1 MNHKIRVGIL
11 MGGSS
16 REREISFA
24 GGRTVYDNLN
34 RSLFEPVPIFVDSYG
49 NFFLLNWQYLYKGT
63 IRDFFPPHHLY
74 PNTDFQYYQ
83 EQISNAQ
90 IQDFEEIGKW
100 IPFHELKNYIDFAF
114 LTLHGLKGEDGSI
127 QGLLEWF
134 NIPYSGTGI
143 LGSAIGIDKIVQ
155 KKFQQSMDYQVLPY
169 ILWNTSQPFPTFEVQ
184 TRIGFPFVLKNPLQ
198 GSSIGTIIVH
208 SINEISKAIQK
219 VHLNTTLKLKEWR
232 TYSKEQKI
240 KLCNS
245 WNDLKNSFHF
255 PLYAEKQKI
264 YNPDELLHFLD
275 NFSDD
280 FVEIQALDAPQQ
292 ILIEKYIEGT
302 EFSVIVVHDEEGNPL
317 ALPPTEIRKKNNVFD
332 YDSKY
337 LPGRA
342 NKVTPIDLPLEK
354 ILKITSQAEK
364 LMMDFHFNVYARI
377 DGFITHDD
385 NIYFN
390 DPNTTSGM
398 LPSSF
403 FFHQAAEIGFNP
415 SQFLSYIIYISLI
428 TRKKEGRFF
437 ELDSWIERLNQGLSH
452 QTQALSSQER
462 IAVILGGYSA
472 ERHISVE
479 SGRNIAEKLQ
489 ASGKYQVSPLFLIK
503 SDNSPY
509 GFELYSIPPHLLFKD
524 NADDIAIAIQ
534 KYLQNPIQHPYT
546 EHIQKRVQ
554 KLQELFHLQKAGIQH
569 YPIEELKNSFD
580 SIFIAIH
587 GRPGEDGQLQ
597 RILEHQR
604 ISYNGSQPIPAEIAM
619 DKYRCNELLHQ
630 NGVLVANHFLVKKED
645 FENNPHQLVEQIEKK
660 LGYPM
665 IAKPNDEGCS
675 AAVKKINNH
684 EKLLAYLEVS
694 FTKNLNILEKYRD
707 LLQIS
712 PMEEFPQKEECLLET
727 FIEDSQEYELMEITV
742 GFLTHWKDNEIVYEV
757 FSPSETIRASE
768 VLSLEEKFLAG
779 QGMNITPARFSKN
792 PEENQRIENIVKQ
805 EIEKAAKIIGLTGY
819 ARIDAFVKMFKNG
832 NIEVWIIE
840 ANTLPGMTPATCIF
854 HQAAINGYNPLQFIE
869 KILEFGKK
877 SFQVN

>member
-1 MNHKIRVGIL
+1 MNYKIRVGIL

-34 RSLFEPVPIFVDSYG
+34 RSIFEPVPIFVDSFG

-74 PNTDFQYYQ
+74 PNSDFQYYQ
-83 EQISNAQ
+83 EQIPNAQ
-90 IQDFEEIGKW
+90 IVDFEEIGKW
-100 IPFHELKNYIDFAF
+100 IPFHELKYFIDFAF

-127 QGLLEWF
+127 QGFLEWL
-134 NIPYSGTGI
+134 NIPYSGTGV
-143 LGSAIGIDKIVQ
+143 LGSAIGIDKVVQ
-155 KKFQQSMDYQVLPY
+155 KKLQQSMDYRVLPY
-169 ILWNTSQPFPTFEVQ
+169 ILWNTQQPFPTFEVQ
-184 TRIGFPFVLKNPLQ
+184 TQIGFPFVLKNPLQ
-198 GSSIGTIIVH
+198 GSSIGTVVVH
-208 SINEISKAIQK
+208 SINDISVAIQK
-219 VHLNTTLKLKEWR
+219 VLLNTTIKLKEWR
-232 TYSKEQKI
+232 SYTQEQKI
-240 KLCNS
+240 KLCNT

-255 PLYAEKQKI
+255 PLFAEKQKV
-264 YNPDELLHFLD
+264 YSPDELLQFLD
-275 NFSDD
+275 NYSDD
-280 FVEIQALDAPQQ
+280 FVEIQALDSPQQ

-302 EFSVIVVHDEEGNPL
+302 EFSVIVIHDEEGNPI

-342 NKVTPIDLPLEK
+342 NKVTPIDLPIEK
-354 ILKITSQAEK
+354 ILKITSEAEK
-364 LMMDFHFNVYARI
+364 LMTDFHFNVYARI
-377 DGFITHDD
+377 DGFITNKDT
-385 NIYFN
+385 IYFN

-428 TRKKEGRFF
+428 TRKKEGRFY
-437 ELDSWIERLNQGLSH
+437 ELDTYIERLKKGFSY
-452 QTQALSSQER
+452 QTQELSTQER

-479 SGRNIAEKLQ
+479 SGRNIVEKLQ
-489 ASGKYQVSPLFLIK
+489 ASGKYQVNPLFLLK
-503 SDNSPY
+503 SENSVY

-534 KYLQNPIQHPYT
+534 KYLLNPTQHPYT
-546 EHIQKRVQ
+546 EYIQTRIQ
-554 KLQELFHLQKAGIQH
+554 KLQDLFHLQKVDIQL
-569 YPIEELKNSFD
+569 YPVEELKNHFD
-580 SIFIAIH
+580 SVFIAIH

-597 RILEHQR
+597 KILEYQN
-604 ISYNGSQPIPAEIAM
+604 IPYNGSQPIPAEIAM
-619 DKYRCNELLHQ
+619 DKFQCNELLLQ
-630 NGVLVANHFLVKKED
+630 NGVFVANHFLVKKED
-645 FENNPHQLVEQIEKK
+645 FEKNSNQLIEQIEQK
-660 LGYPM
+660 LDYPM

-675 AAVKKINNH
+675 AAVKKITNR

-694 FTKNLNILEKYRD
+694 FSKNSHVLEKYRD

-712 PMEEFPQKEECLLET
+712 PLEEFPQKEECLLET
-727 FIEDSQEYELMEITV
+727 FIEESDEYKLMEITV
-742 GFLTHWKDNEIVYEV
+742 GFLTHWKNNEIFYEV
-757 FSPSETIRASE
+757 FSPSETIRANE

-779 QGMNITPARFSKN
+779 QGMNITPARFSQN
-792 PEENQRIENIVKQ
+792 SEENQRIENIVKQ

-819 ARIDAFVKMFKNG
+819 ARIDAFVKMFKNSKV
-832 NIEVWIIE
+832 EVWVIE
-840 ANTLPGMTPATCIF
+840 ANTLPGMTPSTCIF

-869 KILEFGKK
+869 KILEFGRMRV
-877 SFQVN
+877 QMI